1 MIKLPKAVEYGILAL
16 KYLND
21 VQDYRCVS
29 VKEIAEKANIP
40 YDLLAKIMQK
50 FAKKGYIESTQGSA
64 GGYILSKR
72 PGEISLSEI
81 IAVLDYKMQ
90 FTDCMESDKPLD
102 ACARYGKCPI
112 YDPLHKV
119 QSRIHSLLNEVKLA
133 EII

>member
-21 VQDYRCVS
+21 VQDFRCVS

-50 FAKKGYIESTQGSA
+50 FAKKGYIESTQGSS
-64 GGYILSKR
+64 GGYKLSKR
-72 PGEISLSEI
+72 PDEISLSEI
-81 IAVLDYKMQ
+81 IIVLDYKMQ

-102 ACARYGKCPI
+102 ACARFGNCPI
-112 YDPLHKV
+112 HDPLYKI

>member
-1 MIKLPKAVEYGILAL
+1 V
-16 KYLND
+16 
-21 VQDYRCVS
+21 
-29 VKEIAEKANIP
+29 ANIP

-50 FAKKGYIESTQGSA
+50 FAKAGYIESTQGSF

-72 PGEISLSEI
+72 PVDITLSDI
-81 IAVLDYKMQ
+81 IVTLGYKVQ

-112 YDPLHKV
+112 YNPMHKV
-119 QSRIHSLLNEVKLA
+119 QGRIHSLLQEVKLA